1 MLGFS
6 PLASAPLADDG
17 LTVVA
22 IAASNVQAS
31 ASTLSSPVLTQVH
44 SLLANDVDASNPTLD
59 ASSITQV
66 HNISL
71 DDITVAGTVDSV
83 NLLQNHFVG
92 PSLVGSN
99 PTIGTPV
106 ITQEHN
112 LAPSDV
118 DASNPTL
125 DTPVITQLHVLA
137 ADDVTSAGT
146 VGSPNLV
153 QNHFVGASLTGSS
166 PTIGVPTLTQ
176 EHIFTTTSVA
186 TSDPTL
192 DAVDLTVLASFSA
205 NNITTPNPFTANPF
219 SVVSYALTADGL
231 FDSTQQYYTNI
242 FTNNRGFNSNLIP
255 TTGHLCTSPTTVS
268 NLSVSSVGISFRLS
282 GQKIIQ
288 YANGNWSID
297 GIYYTDIFLSWT
309 DSTLTATTA
318 TFASSLPSGSSPS
331 YLLGSSALDSA
342 IVAAATA
349 AGVSSQ
355 IYDWIPSEVTV
366 TNSGISSNIFRS
378 RLAGSTT
385 DRDTFTFNYSTF
397 NGLLNSFYTFGR
409 RFLLKTEAP
418 NQNVSTS
425 PSTSIHFVRF
435 DRALQ
440 YEQVRYTVLTEQ
452 PGFAPVDLLAGAPT
466 LDTPVI
472 TQAGGTQQPLDITAT
487 APDIDSVGLSEA
499 QSLTTNSI
507 ATAAPTLDAAVLT
520 QDHILGTQDVA
531 TTNSTV
537 SSPSVGIVHVLSAND
552 ITSTPTVDSVAITQ
566 VHNLTL
572 TDVSSSSITIGQA
585 VLTQV
590 HVLSA
595 ANINAAPTVDSASLS
610 QLHDFTVT
618 DINTDA
624 PTLGLPVL
632 ATSGLHAPLQLR
644 SGAITIDSPSIT
656 QIHDISTVPV
666 AASATV
672 DTVDLTQIH
681 LLTAADI
688 VASSTVGSPAVADNK
703 DLAANSISTGAA
715 TVGTPVATVSVF
727 SHSLSPSNIV
737 TRAARVQY
745 NLSRRRIVNIHHNT
759 GRAIDEG
766 GFADLGVTG
775 TFSNSV
781 EVTGIA
787 A

>member
-1 MLGFS
+1 MQ
-6 PLASAPLADDG
+6 
-17 LTVVA
+17 TKR
-22 IAASNVQAS
+22 
-31 ASTLSSPVLTQVH
+31 TQ
-44 SLLANDVDASNPTLD
+44 
-59 ASSITQV
+59 SI
-66 HNISL
+66 
-71 DDITVAGTVDSV
+71 
-83 NLLQNHFVG
+83 
-92 PSLVGSN
+92 
-99 PTIGTPV
+99 
-106 ITQEHN
+106 
-112 LAPSDV
+112 
-118 DASNPTL
+118 
-125 DTPVITQLHVLA
+125 
-137 ADDVTSAGT
+137 
-146 VGSPNLV
+146 
-153 QNHFVGASLTGSS
+153 S
-166 PTIGVPTLTQ
+166 PTPIHNTGRTLPTR
-176 EHIFTTTSVA
+176 TTSSEDCVA
-186 TSDPTL
+186 TNNPNL
-192 DAVDLTVLASFSA
+192 DAVDLTVLANFSA

-231 FDSTQQYYTNI
+231 FDSTQQTYANI
-242 FTNNRGFNSNLIP
+242 FTNNRGFNSSLIP
-255 TTGHLCTSPTTVS
+255 STGHVCKNPTTVS
-268 NLSVSSVGISFRLS
+268 NLSVSSAGISFRLS
-282 GQKIIQ
+282 GQKVIQ
-288 YANGNWSID
+288 YANGNWTTD
-297 GIYYTDIFLSWT
+297 GIYYSDISLSWT
-309 DSTLTATTA
+309 SNTVVTATTA
-318 TFASSLPSGSSPS
+318 TFASSLPSGSGTT
-331 YLLGSSALDSA
+331 YALGSSALDSA
-342 IVAAATA
+342 IETAAAA
-349 AGVSSQ
+349 AGASSNL
-355 IYDWIPSEVTV
+355 YDWIPSEVTV
-366 TNSGISSNIFRS
+366 TNSSNTFKS

-385 DRDTFTFNYSTF
+385 DRDT
-397 NGLLNSFYTFGR
+397 YTFSQNTSSGR
-409 RFLLKTEAP
+409 INTYFTLGDRFLLQTVAP
-418 NQNVSTS
+418 NQNVSAS
-425 PSTSIHFVRF
+425 PATTVSFVRF
-435 DRALQ
+435 SRSLQ

-466 LDTPVI
+466 LDTPVV

-487 APDIDSVGLSEA
+487 APDISSVDLSEA

-507 ATAAPTLDAAVLT
+507 ATAAPTLDAVVLT

-537 SSPSVGIVHVLSAND
+537 SSPSVGIVHVLSASD
-552 ITSTPTVDSVAITQ
+552 ITSTPTVDSVAVTQ

-572 TDVSSSSITIGQA
+572 TDVSSSSVTIGQA

-595 ANINAAPTVDSASLS
+595 ANINAAPTIDSASLS

-618 DINTDA
+618 NINTDA

-656 QIHDISTVPV
+656 QIHDIFTVPV

-681 LLTAADI
+681 LLTTADI

-727 SHSLSPSNIV
+727 SHSLSPSDIV